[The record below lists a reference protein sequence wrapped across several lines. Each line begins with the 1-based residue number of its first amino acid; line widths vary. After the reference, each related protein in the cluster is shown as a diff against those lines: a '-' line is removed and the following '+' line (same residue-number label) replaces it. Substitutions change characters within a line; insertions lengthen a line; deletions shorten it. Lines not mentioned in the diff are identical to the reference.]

1 VADTDTGVL
10 DAVPGALTVDLGD
23 MSDPAQVPITGTTT
37 DVPPDSTVTITVTDQ
52 DGDEIE
58 NIATVQPDGSYS
70 VDADLAVLTDGP
82 LTVEAEATD
91 HNGNAVTDTDSYTP
105 PVLVGGDGGGNG
117 DNTITGGDGDDV
129 SLGDRGG
136 LSYSLTPGENYNIAI
151 VFDRSGSMLGSKL
164 AEAKEAFKFVAE
176 QFADHDGVIN
186 LTFVDFGSD
195 TSQISFADF
204 SSDPANLATL
214 QAYIDGLAAGGS
226 TFYAPAFD
234 AAT

>member
-1 VADTDTGVL
+1 
-10 DAVPGALTVDLGD
+10 
-23 MSDPAQVPITGTTT
+23 
-37 DVPPDSTVTITVTDQ
+37 
-52 DGDEIE
+52 
-58 NIATVQPDGSYS
+58 
-70 VDADLAVLTDGP
+70 
-82 LTVEAEATD
+82 
-91 HNGNAVTDTDSYTP
+91 
-105 PVLVGGDGGGNG
+105 
-117 DNTITGGDGDDV
+117 
-129 SLGDRGG
+129 
-136 LSYSLTPGENYNIAI
+136 NYNIAI

-234 AAT
+234 AATDWFATQPTAGFENKTLFTTDGVPSDGVAAPGAFANLEAVSPVHAVGMTGISAAQLEPYATNDDVQIVSQAEDLIVELQKGAGTY